1 MMKRLS
7 VIFIALCLLFSCGR
21 RDEGQQ
27 AMLVAKQSYLY
38 LLSGDASSFVDASL
52 REQAIPE
59 RYREQLILS
68 AQMFMEHQDSI
79 HGGISKIEPLQGV
92 VNADGK
98 TAEVYLR
105 FVFADGQAEQVMV
118 PMVKADGKWY
128 LR

>member
-1 MMKRLS
+1 
-7 VIFIALCLLFSCGR
+7 
-21 RDEGQQ
+21 
-27 AMLVAKQSYLY
+27 MLVAKQSYQY
-38 LLSGDASSFVDASL
+38 LLDGDASSFVNASL

-59 RYREQLILS
+59 SYREQLILS

-79 HGGISKIEPLQGV
+79 HGGISKIEPLHGV

-118 PMVKADGKWY
+118 PMVRADDKWY